1 MFYVQS
7 NNSLNREIYDNRRI
21 LRTAEAVAIID
32 FNIFDY
38 NPKAIYEICPNWSYI
53 VLFTLYGFK

>member
-21 LRTAEAVAIID
+21 PLTAEDVAVID
-32 FNIFDY
+32 FDIFDY
-38 NPKAIYEICPNWSYI
+38 KPKAI
-53 VLFTLYGFK
+53 L

>member
-21 LRTAEAVAIID
+21 PLTAEDAAFID
-32 FNIFDY
+32 FNNFDY
-38 NPKAIYEICPNWSYI
+38 KPKAFYEICPNWSHI